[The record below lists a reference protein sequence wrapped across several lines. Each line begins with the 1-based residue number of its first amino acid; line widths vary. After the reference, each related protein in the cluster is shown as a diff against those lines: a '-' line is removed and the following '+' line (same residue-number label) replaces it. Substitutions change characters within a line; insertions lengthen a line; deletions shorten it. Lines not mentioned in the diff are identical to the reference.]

1 MSLQRSDLVKFC
13 QPQAQARAALL
24 ERIALRRNAARIQAG
39 YPALD
44 VAEATIDVRRDWF
57 IKDNFP
63 TGVELNLMGVPAVVV
78 AYGRD
83 VWTRC
88 TVLVLVP
95 RKGNP
100 TALDT
105 LELPFTTCVG
115 LAK

>member
-1 MSLQRSDLVKFC
+1 MTLQRSDLVKFC

-24 ERIALRRNAARIQAG
+24 ERIALRRNARRLAAG

-44 VAEATIDVRRDWF
+44 AEAATIDVRRDWF
-57 IKDNFP
+57 IQDNFP
-63 TGVELNLMGVPAVVV
+63 TGVRLQLLGVPAVVV

-83 VWTRC
+83 VWKRC
-88 TVLVLVP
+88 TVVVLVP
-95 RKGNP
+95 RAGNP